1 MKTLFVE
8 SAHTVAMVNVH
19 NVLNFYVQNPCSSN
33 VEEYEQGIHRVQAV
47 CGGMDVGSEVTL
59 FKGSEPACMDYY
71 KWLRNLLYESGRVI
85 RGKPNLPTLGEE
97 ERPIAR
103 RILREL
109 SDENLD
115 ITGHNDSPL
124 EEAELRKTVGLGE
137 ESFARIMEYLE
148 RKGLVVRYKGP
159 HFQTTLYRVAV

>member
-8 SAHTVAMVNVH
+8 SAETVAMVNVH
-19 NVLNFYVQNPCSSN
+19 NVLNFYVQQPCSSN
-33 VEEYEQGIHRVQAV
+33 VEEYEQRIHRVQAV

-85 RGKPNLPTLGEE
+85 RGKPNLPSLAVK

-109 SDENLD
+109 SSDNLD
-115 ITGHNDSPL
+115 VTGNDDSPL
-124 EEAELRKTVGLGE
+124 EASELRQTVGLGE
-137 ESFARIMEYLE
+137 ESFDRIMEYLE

-159 HFQTTLYRVAV
+159 HFQTTMYRMAV